1 MIQEKD
7 KIIIPSEKQPDVNNC
22 NTSQTTIL
30 IQILLNIGRK
40 FGGSF
45 ETFDGHKTL
54 KDALTCVGL
63 CV

>member
-1 MIQEKD
+1 MHGKN
-7 KIIIPSEKQPDVNNC
+7 KIIIRS
-22 NTSQTTIL
+22 TSQNIIL

-40 FGGSF
+40 FEGSF